1 MRELVVI
8 LPDFF
13 SISSDARSAAAAA
26 AVALPRL
33 PHLEGLLAR
42 ATRAALPD
50 WRAWLRERMAGP
62 SLSAAATV
70 AAAWGLPADATRQYW
85 LATPVHLFAGLDS
98 VRLHPQGLLRLSGAE
113 QQRLVSEFAAVFA
126 DSPWRLLARDR
137 RELLLV
143 GPALAA
149 GGADP
154 AMLLGADPS
163 AGLPQGADAATLKR
177 LGSEIELWLH
187 EHPLNLERHSR
198 GELPVTGLWLWGSAP
213 SSAPS
218 SAPVSSIAH
227 AAPSP
232 AALPSAA
239 PGTHRSLPRLAGEDT
254 YAQALWQL
262 CGAPAEPTPEPAAA
276 LTPAAALSEPRGAVM
291 LMRVCEPPGLRAA
304 LEHWERRWG
313 SSVRAA
319 LAARRLSALYLLTG
333 THVHALSWWALA
345 RFWRARR
352 PWWELL

>member
-13 SISSDARSAAAAA
+13 SISSDARSAAAAG
-26 AVALPRL
+26 AVVLPRL
-33 PHLEGLLAR
+33 PQLEGLLAR

-50 WRAWLRERMAGP
+50 WRAWLRERVAGP
-62 SLSAAATV
+62 ALSPAATV
-70 AAAWGLPADATRQYW
+70 AAAWGLPVDAARQYW

-98 VRLHPQGLLRLSGAE
+98 VRLHPQGLLRLSDAE
-113 QQRLVSEFAAVFA
+113 QQRLVNEFAAVFA

-143 GPALAA
+143 GPVLTAS
-149 GGADP
+149 GADP
-154 AMLLGADPS
+154 ARLLGTDPS
-163 AGLPQGADAATLKR
+163 AGLPQGAGAATLKR

-187 EHPLNLERHSR
+187 EHPLNLERVR
-198 GELPVTGLWLWGSAP
+198 QGELPVTTLWLWGSA
-213 SSAPS
+213 SGGAP
-218 SAPVSSIAH
+218 AG
-227 AAPSP
+227 
-232 AALPSAA
+232 AA
-239 PGTHRSLPRLAGEDT
+239 PGPHGTHGTHGTHRTHSSLPRLAGEDT

-262 CGAPAEPTPEPAAA
+262 CGAPEQATPEPAVA

-291 LMRVCEPPGLRAA
+291 LMRACEPPGLPAT
-304 LEHWERRWG
+304 LEHLERRWG
-313 SSVRAA
+313 SALRAA

-333 THVHALSWWALA
+333 THVHALPWWALA